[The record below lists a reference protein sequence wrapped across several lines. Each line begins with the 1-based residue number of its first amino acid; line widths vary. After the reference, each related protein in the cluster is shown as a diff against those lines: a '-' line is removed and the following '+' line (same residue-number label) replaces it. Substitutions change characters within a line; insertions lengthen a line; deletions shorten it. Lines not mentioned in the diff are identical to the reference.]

1 MRVFHT
7 SNTCPFASRW
17 GILLIKIPSL
27 MQKERRER
35 ERREERVVAH
45 LSNISRYTFIIL
57 AKNKIAYFSKDI
69 TMCVL
74 SRLGLF
80 VQSSHSLSLSLHFI
94 IWFFGHECSIVPRSS
109 KSWSQY
115 CHSCIGGVEHQLT
128 STQPTRPLAVSLM
141 KQFWLGQQPEN

>member
-1 MRVFHT
+1 
-7 SNTCPFASRW
+7 
-17 GILLIKIPSL
+17 

-80 VQSSHSLSLSLHFI
+80 VQSSLSLSLS
-94 IWFFGHECSIVPRSS
+94 
-109 KSWSQY
+109 
-115 CHSCIGGVEHQLT
+115 T
-128 STQPTRPLAVSLM
+128 S
-141 KQFWLGQQPEN
+141 